1 MSRKPSQTLTE
12 AELRL
17 MEVLWERGPSTVG
30 EVVEALSQEPPLAY
44 SSVLTT
50 LRILEQKQ
58 YVTHTKEGRAFTYH
72 PVVDQVKARRSAV
85 KHLLSRF
92 FGDSPGQLVL
102 NVLSLEEIDDRE
114 LSQLKRMI
122 EERERG
128 A

>member
-12 AELRL
+12 AELKL

-30 EVVEALSQEPPLAY
+30 EVVEALTQEPPLAY
-44 SSVLTT
+44 STVLTT

-58 YVTHTKEGRAFTYH
+58 YVRHTKEGRAFTYH

-85 KHLLSRF
+85 KYLLSRF
-92 FGDSPGQLVL
+92 FNDSPGQLVL
-102 NVLSLEEIDDRE
+102 NVLSQEGLDERE

-122 EERERG
+122 EEREQG